1 MDPVYK
7 SVLIKFG
14 VLVLISPLI
23 GFVALQIIEN
33 LKKAQKLTGVKKGI
47 ALAVAGILI
56 AILLGWLQ

>member
-23 GFVALQIIEN
+23 GFVALQIVEN
-33 LKKAQKLTGVKKGI
+33 LKKAQKLKGIKKGI

-56 AILLGWLQ
+56 AVLLGWLQ